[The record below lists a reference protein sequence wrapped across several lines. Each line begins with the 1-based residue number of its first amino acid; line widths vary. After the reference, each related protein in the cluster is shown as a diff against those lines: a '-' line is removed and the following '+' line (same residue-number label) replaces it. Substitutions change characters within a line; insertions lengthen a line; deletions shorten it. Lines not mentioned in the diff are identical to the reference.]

1 MPRALKPKENRDSR
15 FGKLDCGSNPKREFR
30 IESEPLKGF
39 AGVFIGPVL
48 RVGRGPRVQSRGVAR
63 RPSLGN
69 GPKATGDAIGAH
81 TDTDPGLHPV
91 QNARRR
97 V

>member
-39 AGVFIGPVL
+39 TCVFIGPVL